1 MKNGAKA
8 KRTVSCQQKKMQS
21 EPYKKLARKD
31 DDDGDN
37 EHTGIDD
44 WNKSVKNFRR
54 NTIWKTKLRSM

>member
-44 WNKSVKNFRR
+44 
-54 NTIWKTKLRSM
+54 